1 MESTWETRDLVV
13 LELAVRHF
21 DDPDASGL
29 DIPTIATQTGLGE
42 SDVKR
47 ALKALSE
54 ASPAL
59 VVGIPIAEASYPP
72 YLTGVTERARQ
83 LVGAWPSPDSLTD
96 RLVAALQSAAE
107 TEPDEEKRTALQRI
121 ASLVGGV
128 GRDVFVNVVSSV
140 IGHAIGPN

>member
-1 MESTWETRDLVV
+1 VESTWETRDLVV

-21 DDPDASGL
+21 DDPDVFRL
-29 DIPTIATQTGLGE
+29 DIPAIAAQTGLDEG
-42 SDVKR
+42 DVKR
-47 ALKALSE
+47 ALKALND

-59 VVGIPIAEASYPP
+59 VVGVPIAELSYPP

-96 RLVAALQSAAE
+96 RLIAALQSAAE
-107 TEPDEEKRTALQRI
+107 TEPDEEKRTVLKRM

>member
-1 MESTWETRDLVV
+1 MESTWEARDLVV

-29 DIPTIATQTGLGE
+29 DIPAIATRTGLSE

-72 YLTGVTERARQ
+72 YLTGVTERARR
-83 LVGAWPSPDSLTD
+83 LVGAWPSPDLLTD
-96 RLVAALQSAAE
+96 RLVTALQSAAE
-107 TEPDEEKRTALQRI
+107 TEPDEEKKAVLKRMA
-121 ASLVGGV
+121 ALVGGV
-128 GRDVFVNVVSSV
+128 GRDVFVNVASSV
-140 IGHAIGPN
+140 IGRAIGAG